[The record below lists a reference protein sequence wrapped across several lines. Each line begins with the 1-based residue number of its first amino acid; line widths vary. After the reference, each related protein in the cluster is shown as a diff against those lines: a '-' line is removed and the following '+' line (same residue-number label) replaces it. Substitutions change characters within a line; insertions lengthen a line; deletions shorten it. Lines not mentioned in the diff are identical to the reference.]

1 MEIKLTVVGLMVN
14 NRSGSAPKVQ
24 EIITRHGTDIL
35 CRMGVPTQDK
45 ENGLITLVMDG
56 PETSIQELISDLQV
70 TEDVVVQAMSF

>member
-1 MEIKLTVVGLMVN
+1 MRNKLTVVGLLVN

-24 EIITRHGTDIL
+24 EIITRHGTDVL

-70 TEDVVVQAMSF
+70 TKDVVVQTMSF

>member
-1 MEIKLTVVGLMVN
+1 MGNNLTVIGLMVN
-14 NRSGSAPKVQ
+14 DRSDSAPKVQ

-56 PETSIQELISDLQV
+56 PDASIQGLLNDLQATRDV
-70 TEDVVVQAMSF
+70 TVRTMSF

>member
-1 MEIKLTVVGLMVN
+1 MGNRLTVIGLMVN
-14 NRSGSAPKVQ
+14 DRSDSAPKVQ

-56 PETSIQELISDLQV
+56 PDASIQGLINDLQATQDV
-70 TEDVVVQAMSF
+70 TVRTMSF

>member
-1 MEIKLTVVGLMVN
+1 MGKKLTVVGLMVN
-14 NRSGSAPKVQ
+14 DRSGSAPKVQ

-56 PETSIQELISDLQV
+56 PETSIQELISDLQA
-70 TEDVVVQAMSF
+70 TEDVVVQTMSF